1 MNPDEKLF
9 YMANQV
15 AKFFAAQG
23 EEKAAKG
30 VAEHLQKFW
39 NPDMRRDFLAAA
51 ERDSSG
57 LHLSVKA
64 ALPLLQKAMPVQE
77 KGPGSNSQCNDVSGS

>member
-1 MNPDEKLF
+1 MNPDEKLA

-23 EEKAAKG
+23 EERAAKG
-30 VAEHLQKFW
+30 VADHLQRFW

-51 ERDSSG
+51 ATG
-57 LHLSVKA
+57 NLTLHPAVKA
-64 ALPLLQKAMPVQE
+64 ALPLLKTTA
-77 KGPGSNSQCNDVSGS
+77 NS

>member
-1 MNPDEKLF
+1 MNPDEKLA

-23 EEKAAKG
+23 EERAAKG
-30 VAEHLQKFW
+30 VADHLQKFW

-51 ERDSSG
+51 AKDSSN
-57 LHLSVKA
+57 LHPAVKA
-64 ALPLLQKAMPVQE
+64 ALPLLRATTSAQ
-77 KGPGSNSQCNDVSGS
+77 

>member
-1 MNPDEKLF
+1 MNPDEKLA

-30 VAEHLQKFW
+30 VADHLQKFW

-51 ERDSSG
+51 ARDGSN
-57 LHLSVKA
+57 LHWAVKA
-64 ALPLLQKAMPVQE
+64 ALPLLRTTSRPE
-77 KGPGSNSQCNDVSGS
+77 L

>member
-1 MNPDEKLF
+1 MNPDEKLA

-23 EEKAAKG
+23 EQKAARG
-30 VAEHLQKFW
+30 VADHLQKFW

-51 ERDSSG
+51 AKDSSN
-57 LHLSVKA
+57 LHPAVKA
-64 ALPLLQKAMPVQE
+64 ALPLLKTTSRPE
-77 KGPGSNSQCNDVSGS
+77 L

>member
-1 MNPDEKLF
+1 MKPDEKLA

-23 EEKAAKG
+23 DEKAARG
-30 VAEHLQKFW
+30 VADHLQKFW

-51 ERDSSG
+51 AKG
-57 LHLSVKA
+57 NLNLHPAVKA
-64 ALPLLQKAMPVQE
+64 ALPLLK
-77 KGPGSNSQCNDVSGS
+77 SNKIVV

>member
-1 MNPDEKLF
+1 MKPDEKLA
-9 YMANQV
+9 YMANQI

-30 VAEHLQKFW
+30 VADHLQKFW

-51 ERDSSG
+51 TRDNSN
-57 LHLSVKA
+57 LHPAVKA
-64 ALPLLQKAMPVQE
+64 ALPLLKVRQQA
-77 KGPGSNSQCNDVSGS
+77 S

>member
-1 MNPDEKLF
+1 MNPDEKLA

-30 VAEHLQKFW
+30 VADHLHRFW

-51 ERDSSG
+51 RKDSSN
-57 LHLSVKA
+57 LHPAVKA
-64 ALPLLQKAMPVQE
+64 ALPLLIAL
-77 KGPGSNSQCNDVSGS
+77 SSSQ